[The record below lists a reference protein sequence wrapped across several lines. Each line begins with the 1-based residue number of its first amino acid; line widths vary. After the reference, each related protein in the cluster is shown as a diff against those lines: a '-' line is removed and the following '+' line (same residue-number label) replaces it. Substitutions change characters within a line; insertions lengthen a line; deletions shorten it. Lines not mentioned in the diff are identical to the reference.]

1 MSSKSESKIILRV
14 NSDAQPDFF
23 LSSKTK
29 CVIGYVFKKY
39 LNHGSMEA
47 EEANVLWRAKAK
59 QNKTTKHM
67 ET

>member
-1 MSSKSESKIILRV
+1 MLNQI
-14 NSDAQPDFF
+14 FF

-67 ET
+67 EA